1 MMSAKPASKRIYTVD
16 LMRFFAIV
24 LMVVFHF
31 IYDLKFFGW
40 VPSTIPDGHGW
51 REFRYVI
58 LTLFFLCVGF
68 SLAAVHGSG
77 FKQKHFIK
85 RFIQLLLA
93 SAAVT
98 ISSLIM
104 APNNWIFF
112 GVLHFIA
119 IASVICVPLARFPY
133 AALFAGVIII
143 AAFNLGWV
151 SSIWPFQP
159 IRHLLPGY
167 TNDYVGL
174 FPWTGVVFIGIW
186 LCYQQWFLNDPAHRF
201 ARSKIVL
208 FASKHSL
215 IIYLIHQPIM
225 FAIFGLIGVFWQ
237 A

>member
-1 MMSAKPASKRIYTVD
+1 MSVKPASNRVYTVD
-16 LMRFFAIV
+16 LMRFLAIV
-24 LMVVFHF
+24 LMVIFHF

-40 VPSTIPDGHGW
+40 VPSNIPDGSGW

-68 SLAAVHGSG
+68 SLAAVHGSV
-77 FKQKHFIK
+77 FQHKHFIK
-85 RFIQLLLA
+85 RFLQLILA
-93 SAAVT
+93 ATAVT

-119 IASVICVPLARFPY
+119 IASVLCVAFSRFPR
-133 AALFAGVIII
+133 AALLTGIAIII
-143 AAFNLGWV
+143 VFNLGWV
-151 SSIWPFQP
+151 RSIWPFQP

-174 FPWTGVVFIGIW
+174 FPWTGVVLMGIW
-186 LCYQQWFLNDPAHRF
+186 LRYQSWFLRDPAKPF
-201 ARSKIVL
+201 AQSHIVL

-215 IIYLIHQPIM
+215 VIYLLHQPIL
-225 FAIFGLIGVFWQ
+225 FAFFGAISLFLH

>member
-1 MMSAKPASKRIYTVD
+1 MSAKPASKRIYTVD
-16 LMRFFAIV
+16 LMRFLAIV
-24 LMVVFHF
+24 LMVIFHF

-40 VPSTIPDGHGW
+40 VPSSIPDGEGW

-58 LTLFFLCVGF
+58 LSLFFLCVGF

-77 FKQKHFIK
+77 FRQKHFVK
-85 RFIQLLLA
+85 RLIQLLLA

-112 GVLHFIA
+112 GVLHFITV
-119 IASVICVPLARFPY
+119 ASLICVPLSRFPKS
-133 AALFAGVIII
+133 ALLIGILIIL
-143 AAFNLGWV
+143 AFNLNWV
-151 SSIWPFQP
+151 GSIWPFQP

-174 FPWTGVVFIGIW
+174 FPWTGVVLIGIW
-186 LCYQQWFLNDPAHRF
+186 LAYQDWFLRDPARTL

-215 IIYLIHQPIM
+215 IIYLVHQPIL
-225 FAIFGLIGVFWQ
+225 FAIFGLIGVIWK